1 MRNRE
6 RLKSSPAGTEDGP
19 QGTAGPQ
26 AVSLD
31 FSLRCKKGT
40 FLQKWFDFRLN
51 LRSFPYSAN
60 SECQVPFYHLSH
72 KDSEGQKAIP
82 SLIHNIGHPGG

>member
-40 FLQKWFDFRLN
+40 FLQKWFDFRLS

-60 SECQVPFYHLSH
+60 SLNARFLFITSH
-72 KDSEGQKAIP
+72 IRILRDKKP
-82 SLIHNIGHPGG
+82 SHP